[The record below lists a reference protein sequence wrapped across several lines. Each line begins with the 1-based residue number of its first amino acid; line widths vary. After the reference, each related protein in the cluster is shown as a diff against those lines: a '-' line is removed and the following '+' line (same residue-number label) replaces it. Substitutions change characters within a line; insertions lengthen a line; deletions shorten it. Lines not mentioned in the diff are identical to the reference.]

1 MYRIPPQ
8 SQLAVFLA
16 IWTAVN
22 LLKSSIT
29 LIGVMIITTD
39 KDYNANYGLSANNS
53 FNYPSIYPPQ
63 RRALRRTRP

>member
-39 KDYNANYGLSANNS
+39 KDYNANYGLSTNNRHLKIEVS
-53 FNYPSIYPPQ
+53 HGLQ
-63 RRALRRTRP
+63 TAV